1 MNWFDTW
8 FSFKSDKS
16 FYDFCLYV
24 ADIFVELDS
33 VDDELE
39 IFEAVETFELAADIC
54 SATFAGVRWLL
65 RRRIAAFF
73 SATEI
78 FRCQII
84 ETKPSFQP
92 AMILWKGLSL
102 IDSWTHL
109 IHPSLSSSVAVD
121 NLKIDNC
128 FLFEAKY
135 PGTTMMTI
143 IRAIVL
149 ISFFC
154 LRPKNSS
161 IIVISSPIILLV
173 ALDDGAIIVFV
184 FVFVCVFASHR

>member
-8 FSFKSDKS
+8 FSFKSYIS

-33 VDDELE
+33 VDDEVE

-54 SATFAGVRWLL
+54 SAATLAGVRWLL

-78 FRCQII
+78 FKFQIF

-121 NLKIDNC
+121 SLKN
-128 FLFEAKY
+128 
-135 PGTTMMTI
+135 
-143 IRAIVL
+143 
-149 ISFFC
+149 
-154 LRPKNSS
+154 
-161 IIVISSPIILLV
+161 
-173 ALDDGAIIVFV
+173 
-184 FVFVCVFASHR
+184 